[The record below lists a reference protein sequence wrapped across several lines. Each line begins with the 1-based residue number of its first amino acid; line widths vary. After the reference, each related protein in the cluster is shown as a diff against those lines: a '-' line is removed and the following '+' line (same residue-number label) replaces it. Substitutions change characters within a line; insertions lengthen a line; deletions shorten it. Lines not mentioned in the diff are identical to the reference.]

1 MEIVY
6 YWVENQQN
14 IINQGFNFSPEIKC
28 QMTKTDGKYNLEIRK
43 TGKINIMTNE
53 VVSNVTV
60 LVGEN
65 GSGKTSLM
73 RSLDSI
79 HCSGE
84 RKATSREYDDFEKER
99 NENNRCLYLVRQEDA
114 NSGYH
119 IVTNI
124 KKENLEIVNTDI
136 ELENSA
142 YYSDDTIRLQQD
154 LSEGNGIN
162 GITSVYLTN
171 ASYSYHSDSLGT
183 YRGIQDISFMPGGLL
198 PVKDAFFDFIYPEQS
213 QFEKLTEFEEYS
225 RWLKNKKTVGEFQQ
239 FCDLLYCNEVWN
251 KKGVEKNTILE
262 KMELDINV
270 RNSISIYE
278 ELLESKRKTEN
289 DVYDKI
295 VSIYDDEKA
304 KCSVIYIFKA
314 NLILEYMLAI
324 HDTEI
329 QHNDELTTIE
339 SVFEYISDKIDK
351 TRKYDYLTQYFV
363 NAILELRRLEDILSN
378 GHLHINTLPIPD
390 LGFKTGSL
398 LDNQKFG
405 KQFMNFIVDCMEYN
419 HTLTTGIYEN
429 KYGSF
434 CLRYLTVTNLGV
446 SSGERALQ
454 NMMSWLYWISK
465 MGDITS
471 SSRVVPKENILV
483 CIDEIDA
490 LCHPAWQRDIIGDV
504 INELEQNFKG
514 YHIQLLIS
522 THSPLCLS
530 NVPVENTIYLVND
543 ESGIHE
549 DKSKHEQTF
558 GRNLYDILN
567 DSFYLKGVT
576 MGKYALCYINEL
588 IDDINRIERGQMD
601 VIDKRNY
608 PERIDYIGDPLIR
621 EKLYQLLAQRLK
633 PNSEKEARLE
643 NLKRKKAAIEDE
655 IRRLEKQ
662 DV

>member
-28 QMTKTDGKYNLEIRK
+28 QMIKTDEKYNLEIRK

-73 RSLDSI
+73 RSLDI
-79 HCSGE
+79 MGCTGDG
-84 RKATSREYDDFEKER
+84 KNQNGKYEKQVIEK
-99 NENNRCLYLVRQEDA
+99 NVKNRCLYLIRQEDT
-114 NSGYH
+114 SSEYY

-124 KKENLEIVNTDI
+124 KKKNLLIANTNI
-136 ELENSA
+136 ELGMNA
-142 YYSDDTIRLQQD
+142 FYSDDRIRLKYD
-154 LSEGNGIN
+154 SCEGNGIY

-171 ASYSYHSDSLGT
+171 APYAQHSASIGVYHD
-183 YRGIQDISFMPGGLL
+183 IQNISFMPESLIQ
-198 PVKDAFFDFIYPEQS
+198 VKGVFFDFIYPEQS
-213 QFEKLTEFEEYS
+213 HFEKFTAFEAYS
-225 RWLKNKKTVGEFQQ
+225 KWLKEQKTVGEFQQ
-239 FCDLLYCNEVWN
+239 FCDLLFCNEVWN
-251 KKGVEKNTILE
+251 KKDLEKNAIL
-262 KMELDINV
+262 KKTELDINV
-270 RNSISIYE
+270 RNIFSEYE
-278 ELLESKRKTEN
+278 KKLKKYMKTEI
-289 DVYDKI
+289 DVYKKI
-295 VSIYDDEKA
+295 FNMFSVEKA
-304 KCSVIYIFKA
+304 KESVVYILKSY
-314 NLILEYMLAI
+314 LIFEYMLAI

-339 SVFEYISDKIDK
+339 SVFEYISVKIDK
-351 TRKYDYLTQYFV
+351 ARKYDYLTQYFV
-363 NAILELRRLEDILSN
+363 NAILELKELENILSN

-390 LGFKTGSL
+390 WGFKTGSL
-398 LDNQKFG
+398 LNNQGFG
-405 KQFMNFIVDCMEYN
+405 KQFMNFIVERMKYN
-419 HTLTTGIYEN
+419 HSLANGTYDS

-543 ESGIHE
+543 KSGIHE

-576 MGKYALCYINEL
+576 MGKYALDYINEL
-588 IDDINRIERGQMD
+588 IDDIKRIERGQVE
-601 VIDKRNY
+601 VIDKRSY

-655 IRRLEKQ
+655 IRRLEEQ